1 MQDLITEFLASR
13 RQAGLARSTLSQYH
27 WHLSE
32 LAAWLTEQ
40 GVGDVA
46 AVSRSLLRKWG
57 GTLHDR
63 WAPATVKTAV
73 VVCRSFFAWCVTEGA
88 IPVNPAA
95 GLKTPA
101 VRMRLQRTLTAAEIA
116 ALLAACDI
124 DTVKGVRD
132 AALVSLLADS
142 GIRSAELLRLTPADL
157 DLDARLLVV
166 LRKGG
171 NQGLAFYGEA
181 TAERLRAWLALRT
194 KLTALLAPHSLALW
208 VAVGGNTPG
217 EVITDS
223 GLRLELRKLGNRA
236 GVAGVSPHAF
246 RRAWACLLVEAGAPP
261 RYIQGAA
268 GWKSERQL
276 YRYTQGLDL
285 RRMAS
290 QFSPMDRLTQAAE
303 LVQLPLWSTAPLTSI
318 SSD

>member
-1 MQDLITEFLASR
+1 MQDLVVEFLASK
-13 RQAGLARSTLSQYH
+13 RQAGLARSTLSQYG
-27 WHLSE
+27 WHLRE
-32 LAAWLTEQ
+32 LLTWLTEQ
-40 GVGDVA
+40 GVDTVA
-46 AVSRSLLRKWG
+46 AVTRSLLRRWG
-57 GTLHDR
+57 GSLHDR
-63 WAPATVKTAV
+63 WAAPTVKTAV
-73 VVCRSFFAWCVTEGA
+73 VVCRSFFAWCVVEGA
-88 IPVNPAA
+88 IAVNPAE

-101 VRMRLQRTLTAAEIA
+101 VRMRLQRTLTAVEIG
-116 ALLAACDI
+116 ALLAACDLE
-124 DTVKGVRD
+124 TVKGVRD
-132 AALVSLLADS
+132 AALVSLLVDS

-157 DLDARLLVV
+157 DLDTHVVIV

-171 NQGLAFYGEA
+171 NQGFAFYGEA
-181 TAERLRAWLALRT
+181 TAVRLGAWLVLRE
-194 KLTALLAPHSLALW
+194 KLIALLAPHSQSLW

-290 QFSPMDRLTQAAE
+290 QFSPMDRLASAE
-303 LVQLPLWSTAPLTSI
+303 PVQLPLWSTASP
-318 SSD
+318 D